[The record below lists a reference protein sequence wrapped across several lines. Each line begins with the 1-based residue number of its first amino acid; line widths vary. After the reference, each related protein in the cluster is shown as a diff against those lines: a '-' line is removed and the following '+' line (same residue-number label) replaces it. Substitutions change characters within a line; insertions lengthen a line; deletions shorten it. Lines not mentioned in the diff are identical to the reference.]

1 MLINVNGKLLPYF
14 YLLTHLKYLQKLI
27 ENITHL
33 KKVPK
38 IYKYS
43 NWTIREMGAK
53 LLQKKI
59 KKNRPTPDND
69 ANS

>member
-14 YLLTHLKYLQKLI
+14 TLLTHLKYLQKLI

-43 NWTIREMGAK
+43 NWTIREVGAK
-53 LLQKKI
+53 LLQKK
-59 KKNRPTPDND
+59 
-69 ANS
+69 

>member
-1 MLINVNGKLLPYF
+1 MLINVNGKLLHYF

-33 KKVPK
+33 KKVPE

-43 NWTIREMGAK
+43 IWTIREIGAK
-53 LLQKKI
+53 LLQKK
-59 KKNRPTPDND
+59 
-69 ANS
+69 